1 MVYALKQ
8 FHQYLLGR
16 SFTLLTDHAP
26 LLWLA
31 GQKIEGLLACWALAT
46 QEYNLTFSYQKDT
59 ENSNADAL
67 SHKQIYSNEE
77 CVATLCLPQLF
88 NDLEQHQISDLVICQ
103 LCDELQSGVL
113 PRDTGGTNNH

>member
-59 ENSNADAL
+59 NFVMNYNLGYSQGTQVAPTTTEMIQTNLVTVAHERWHSVQTIHTRTKL
-67 SHKQIYSNEE
+67 RQTPSSHHS
-77 CVATLCLPQLF
+77 
-88 NDLEQHQISDLVICQ
+88 
-103 LCDELQSGVL
+103 
-113 PRDTGGTNNH
+113 